1 MDNSKIE
8 LRNKLLSSFLLFTC
22 TFYKLRNGR
31 KFNLSYPI
39 GRESHF
45 VTIAKELTLC
55 FRQLTTRLIINIP
68 PGMAKSTLVKYFI
81 AWCFAHYPDC
91 QFIYISY
98 SHDLAATHTFDIKGI
113 IELREYKELFRVGIS
128 SESSAKDNFMT
139 VVYDE
144 NGKIIKGLGGGRVRA
159 FGSGGAITG
168 QDAGLPGLDR
178 FSGCVI
184 MDDMHKPGEVHSDSI
199 RESVIKNYNETIKP
213 RARALNV
220 PYIFIGQRLHE
231 ADVAAYLISKGDG
244 YEWKK
249 VILPA
254 IDSSGNSI
262 NPEILSIEKM
272 KIEERHNAYVFSSQY
287 QQNPLPAGGG
297 LFKKNDFVILDEEP
311 EILATFITGDT
322 SETSKTYNDPTVFS
336 FWGIY
341 KIKQFGEETEILGL
355 HWLDCVQ
362 VWIEPKDLT
371 DTFMQFYTDCM
382 RHKVK
387 PSVVGIEK
395 KSTGVMLLSLLKD
408 LQGINTLDIP
418 RNAASGSKTDRFIIV
433 QPYVSRKQISFTK
446 GGRHSEMCIEHMS
459 RITANNTHRHDDIA
473 DTAFDAIDM
482 ALIRKVVSGFSK
494 TNITKSAQIE
504 KFRQMDTRLR
514 NLKSRARG
522 I

>member
-1 MDNSKIE
+1 MESSKLA

-22 TFYKLRNGR
+22 TFYNLRNGR

-39 GRESHF
+39 NRESHF
-45 VTIAKELTLC
+45 VTISKELMLC
-55 FRQLTTRLIINIP
+55 FRQDTTRLIINIP

-81 AWCFAHYPDC
+81 AFCFAHYADC

-113 IELREYKELFRVGIS
+113 IELPEFKELFNVGIS
-128 SESSAKDNFMT
+128 NESSAKDNFMT
-139 VVYDE
+139 VVYDDQ
-144 NGKIIKGLGGGRVRA
+144 GKIIKGLGGGRVRA

-168 QDAGLPGLDR
+168 QDAGLPGLNR
-178 FSGCVI
+178 FSGAVI

-231 ADVAAYLISKGDG
+231 ADVAAYLINGGDG
-244 YEWKK
+244 YNWKK

-254 IDSSGNSI
+254 IDSSGNSL

-272 KIEERHNAYVFSSQY
+272 RIEEKHNSYVFASQY

-297 LFKKNDFVILDEEP
+297 IFKQNDFSILEEEP

-336 FWGIY
+336 FWGVY
-341 KIKQFGEETEILGL
+341 KIKQFGEETEIFGL
-355 HWLDCVQ
+355 HWLDCLQ

-371 DTFMQFYTDCM
+371 QTFMQFYTDCM

-387 PSVVGIEK
+387 PCVVGIEK
-395 KSTGVMLLSLLKD
+395 KSTGVGLLSMLKEI
-408 LQGINTLDIP
+408 QGINVIDIP
-418 RNAASGSKTDRFIIV
+418 RTAASGSKADRFISI
-433 QPYVSRKQISFTK
+433 QSYVSRKQISFSK
-446 GGRHSEMCIEHMS
+446 YAKHAEMCIEHMS
-459 RITANNTHRHDDIA
+459 KITANNTHRHDDIA
-473 DTAFDAIDM
+473 DTAYDAVDM
-482 ALIRKVVSGFSK
+482 ALMRNVILGYIKSNVSK
-494 TNITKSAQIE
+494 DMQLE
-504 KFRQMDTRLR
+504 KFREMENKMR

-522 I
+522 Y